1 MVATDRI
8 AAALRRC
15 RVVLVRPAGSK
26 RVSSFL
32 PAHQHVKGHSCHG
45 WREDWTSSF
54 QDIGAYIH
62 SKVPLPLGRSVP
74 RPTAP
79 NKNRSRAVQPF
90 LQDSPVCPSIQ
101 ITLCATRVGIGSS
114 SSFYLP
120 NNTKYVH
127 LHEYDFRRAGQ
138 QGPIRTLH
146 AGDAPMS
153 KMALSK
159 AIIRHTGD

>member
-120 NNTKYVH
+120 NSMYICMNTI
-127 LHEYDFRRAGQ
+127 LEEQD
-138 QGPIRTLH
+138 
-146 AGDAPMS
+146 S
-153 KMALSK
+153 KV
-159 AIIRHTGD
+159 R